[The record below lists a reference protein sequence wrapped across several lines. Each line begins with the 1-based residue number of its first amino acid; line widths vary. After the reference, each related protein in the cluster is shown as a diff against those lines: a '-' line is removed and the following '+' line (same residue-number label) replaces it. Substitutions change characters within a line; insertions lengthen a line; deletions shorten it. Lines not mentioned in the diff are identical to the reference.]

1 MNKQLGLTLIEVLVT
16 LALGAVLMTTVV
28 SVYISGLGTNAQLRE
43 TSRLLEDSVFI
54 SSQFAEEFEMAG
66 YFGRLDD
73 YMAATPA
80 ALPDVCNAAW
90 LPTVATLSAQMAVP
104 VTGYNDV
111 ASGFTCQGESVLEG
125 TDVVVIARRSSQ
137 EVVTL
142 DANTFYLQASPV
154 NYVIDTG
161 ANATNF
167 DLTEYASG
175 LPLGLAPLLVNI
187 YFVDA
192 TDLTL
197 KRLTL
202 SGSAFALE
210 PLVENIDAFEIDYGV
225 DRSNDGAPS
234 DTNVGDD
241 DAYVSTL
248 ATVADWQ
255 NVTAIQSYLLIRSGG
270 AVSKQTDT
278 RTYFMGEAGYFGPYS
293 DQFKRRLV
301 IGNVKLTNIGMR
313 RQ

>member
-43 TSRLLEDSVFI
+43 TSRLLEDSVFV

-90 LPTVATLSAQMAVP
+90 VPTAATLAAQMAVP

-142 DANTFYLQASPV
+142 DASTFYLQASPV

>member
-1 MNKQLGLTLIEVLVT
+1 MTYQRGLTLIEVLVT

-43 TSRLLEDSVFI
+43 GARLLEDSVFAT
-54 SSQFAEEFEMAG
+54 SQFAEEFEMAG

-80 ALPDVCNAAW
+80 AVPDVCNAAW
-90 LPTVATLSAQMAVP
+90 VATSATLAAQMAVP

-111 ASGFTCQGESVLEG
+111 ASGFSCQGVTVLEG
-125 TDVVVIARRSSQ
+125 TDVVVVARRSSQ

-142 DANTFYLQASPV
+142 NANTFYLQASPV

-161 ANATNF
+161 ANASNF
-167 DLTEYASG
+167 NLSEYATG
-175 LPLGLAPLLVNI
+175 LSLAVAPFLINVYL
-187 YFVDA
+187 VDA
-192 TDLTL
+192 ADLTL

-202 SGSAFALE
+202 SGSGFVLE
-210 PLVENIDAFEIDYGV
+210 PLVENIDAFEVDYGV
-225 DRSNDGAPS
+225 DRSNDGAPN

-241 DAYVSTL
+241 DAYVSSLT
-248 ATVADWQ
+248 TVADWQ
-255 NVTAIQSYLLIRSGG
+255 NVTAIQTYLLIRSED

>member
-43 TSRLLEDSVFI
+43 TSRLLEDSVFV

-80 ALPDVCNAAW
+80 AVPDVCNAAW
-90 LPTVATLSAQMAVP
+90 VPTATTLAAQMAVP